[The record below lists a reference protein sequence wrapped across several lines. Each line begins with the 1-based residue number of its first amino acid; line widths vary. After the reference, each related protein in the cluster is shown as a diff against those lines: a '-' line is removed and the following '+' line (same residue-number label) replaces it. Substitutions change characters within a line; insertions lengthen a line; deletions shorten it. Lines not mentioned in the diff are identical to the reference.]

1 MANEFVIKNGFI
13 SKGDGQVENN
23 LNVNGNFEGGG
34 SFKKTG
40 FVAVDTTS
48 ASTEG
53 VSIMK
58 VDATG
63 GDSSFNLDDGV
74 DGQRLTIYVRQSSG
88 SRITITPV
96 SSAGWVDWLCGGDG
110 GEGQSLDLI
119 YDNLAGWVILSN
131 RGGTISS

>member
-13 SKGDGQVENN
+13 SKGDGQLENN

-40 FVAVDTTS
+40 FVAVSTTS
-48 ASTEG
+48 ASTENA
-53 VSIMK
+53 SIMK

-63 GDSSFNLDDGV
+63 GDSTFNLDDGV
-74 DGQRLTIYVRQSSG
+74 DGQRLTIYVRQGTDRVS
-88 SRITITPV
+88 ITPV
-96 SSAGWVDWLCGGDG
+96 SSSDWVEWQCGGVG
-110 GEGQSLDLI
+110 GQGQSLDLI
-119 YDNLAGWVILSN
+119 YDNLAGWVILGN

>member
-13 SKGDGQVENN
+13 SKGDGQLENN

-40 FVAVDTTS
+40 FVAVSTTS
-48 ASTEG
+48 ASTENA
-53 VSIMK
+53 SIMK

-63 GDSSFNLDDGV
+63 GDSTFNLDDGV
-74 DGQRLTIYVRQSSG
+74 DGQRLTIYVRQG
-88 SRITITPV
+88 TDRITITPV

-110 GEGQSLDLI
+110 GQGQSLDLI
-119 YDNLAGWVILSN
+119 YDDFAGWVILGN
-131 RGGTISS
+131 RGGTLSS

>member
-13 SKGDGQVENN
+13 SKGDGQVDNN
-23 LNVNGNFEGGG
+23 LNVNGNFEQGG

-40 FVAVDTTS
+40 FVAVSTTS
-48 ASTEG
+48 ASTENA
-53 VSIMK
+53 SIMK

-63 GDSSFNLDDGV
+63 GDSSFNLGDGV

-96 SSAGWVDWLCGGDG
+96 SSSDWVGWQCGGDSG
-110 GEGQSLDLI
+110 QGQSLDLI
-119 YDNLAGWVILSN
+119 YDDFAGWVILSN

>member
-13 SKGDGQVENN
+13 SKGDGQLENN

-40 FVAVDTTS
+40 FVAVSTTS
-48 ASTEG
+48 ASTENA
-53 VSIMK
+53 SIMK

-63 GDSSFNLDDGV
+63 GDSTFNLDDGV
-74 DGQRLTIYVRQSSG
+74 DGQRLTIYVRQG
-88 SRITITPV
+88 TDRVTITPV

-110 GEGQSLDLI
+110 GQGQSLDLI
-119 YDNLAGWVILSN
+119 YDNFAGWVILGN
-131 RGGTISS
+131 RGGIIT